1 MKLLAAIILAILAS
15 CAPKAIVVSPIAPR
29 AVVVA
34 EAAKVTANQSIKVKS
49 NTERLD
55 KGIQDVQS
63 EIVKGRNV
71 PHHLAK
77 TGVATP
83 EQLKANADAWEAV
96 SIKNLFLEA
105 AAQNAIID
113 ATELVTAATRA
124 KDEAAELRI
133 EASKS
138 DAVAVSLKAEL
149 AKQSID
155 AARGKAIKQG
165 VWLVIAIGL
174 IYLAIRFILPI
185 FKPL

>member
-1 MKLLAAIILAILAS
+1 MKNLAAIALAILAS
-15 CAPKAIVVSPIAPR
+15 CAPKAIVVSPISPK
-29 AVVVA
+29 AVVVS
-34 EAAKVTANQSIKVKS
+34 EAAKVASNQSIKVKN

-63 EIVKGRNV
+63 EIIKGRNIA
-71 PHHLAK
+71 HHLAK
-77 TGVATP
+77 TGSATP
-83 EQLKANADAWEAV
+83 AQLKANADAWELV

-113 ATELVTAATRA
+113 ASELVTAATRA

-133 EASKS
+133 EAGKA

-174 IYLAIRFILPI
+174 IYLVIRFALPL